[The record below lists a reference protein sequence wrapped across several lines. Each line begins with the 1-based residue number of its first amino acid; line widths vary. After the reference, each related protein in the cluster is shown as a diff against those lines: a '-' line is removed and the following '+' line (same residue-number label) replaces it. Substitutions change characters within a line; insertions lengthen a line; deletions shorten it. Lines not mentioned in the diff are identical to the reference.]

1 MGGDVMKWAVRVLWM
16 FAVVFLFAVGAT
28 WGADQ
33 AKKRVAVFDFD
44 FGAVHHWWNG
54 EWDIGKGI
62 SSMIVTNLV
71 RDGTYSVIERQQ
83 LDKILQEQNFSNSD
97 RANPATAAK
106 IGKILG
112 LNAIV
117 IGTITEFGAETKS
130 FDTGGITSHI
140 PGGGALG
147 HVGTRSSKANVV
159 LDARMVNTE
168 TAEIM
173 AVASGKGQSS
183 RGGMLLGGYGGGSGG
198 GIDMGSSDFQRTI
211 IGEATRQAVDE
222 LTRQLDSQADKIE
235 ATTIEINGL
244 VADAT
249 DIHQL
254 VLNVGKNQ
262 GLKVGDV
269 VAIEHV
275 VRTVKDP
282 ADPSKI
288 LRVITE
294 RIGTAKITSVDAGSS
309 IADFTG
315 VGRPKEG
322 DAVKAK

>member
-1 MGGDVMKWAVRVLWM
+1 MRVLQRFLW
-16 FAVVFLFAVGAT
+16 AITLALVFLGNTAWAAGE
-28 WGADQ
+28 

-44 FGAVHHWWNG
+44 FGAVHHWWSG

-112 LNAIV
+112 LNAII
-117 IGTITEFGAETKS
+117 IGTITEFGAEKKNV
-130 FDTGGITSHI
+130 DAGAVTSRFGLPRI
-140 PGGGALG
+140 
-147 HVGTRSSKANVV
+147 GTSSSKANVV

-183 RGGMLLGGYGGGSGG
+183 RGGMMLSGYGGGGAG

-222 LTRQLDSQADKIE
+222 LTKQLVSENQKIE
-235 ATTIEINGL
+235 ATKIEVHGM
-244 VADAT
+244 VADVEGNT
-249 DIHQL
+249 L

-269 VAIEHV
+269 LSIERV
-275 VRTVKDP
+275 VREVKDP
-282 ADPSKI
+282 ATGQI
-288 LRVITE
+288 IRTITE
-294 RIGTAKITSVDAGSS
+294 AIGKATITSVDDKSS
-309 IADFTG
+309 EATFSG
-315 VGRPKEG
+315 VGPVKVG
-322 DAVKAK
+322 DAVKSSQ

>member
-1 MGGDVMKWAVRVLWM
+1 MKIPRRFLWAGAL
-16 FAVVFLFAVGAT
+16 ALLLVGNAA
-28 WGADQ
+28 WAAGE

-112 LNAIV
+112 LNAII
-117 IGTITEFGAETKS
+117 IGTITQFGAEKKNIDAS
-130 FDTGGITSHI
+130 AITSRF
-140 PGGGALG
+140 GLG
-147 HVGTRSSKANVV
+147 RVGTSTGKANVV

-183 RGGMLLGGYGGGSGG
+183 RGGVMLGGFGGGSGG
-198 GIDMGSSDFQRTI
+198 SIDMGSSDFQRTI

-222 LTRQLDSQADKIE
+222 LTRQLVSQNEKIE
-235 ATTIEINGL
+235 ATKIEVNGL
-244 VADAT
+244 VADVQEN
-249 DIHQL
+249 IL

-269 VAIEHV
+269 LAIERV
-275 VRTVKDP
+275 LKEVKDP
-282 ADPSKI
+282 ATGQV
-288 LRVITE
+288 LRTLTQP
-294 RIGTAKITSVDAGSS
+294 IGKAKITSVDDRSAVAEFSGM
-309 IADFTG
+309 G
-315 VGRPKEG
+315 QPKVG
-322 DAVKAK
+322 DAVKSPQ